1 MITREAD
8 YAIRAVL
15 YLSSQSNGRLVAT
28 SELADEMLVPYRFLR
43 RIVQRLVES
52 GLVHAQR
59 GKGGGV
65 RLTRPCQE
73 ITLLDV
79 MQIIDPKALC
89 VNLCLDDPEACKRA
103 PFCSVRPC
111 LDALQSRI
119 AAELKRIRFDM
130 LLDGCKDDSGV
141 PVLTGPGRRA

>member
-15 YLSSQSNGRLVAT
+15 YLSSQPRGRLVAT
-28 SELADEMLVPYRFLR
+28 SELAEEMLVPYRFLR

-59 GKGGGV
+59 GKGGGI

-89 VNLCLDDPEACKRA
+89 VNLCLDDPAACQRA
-103 PFCSVRPC
+103 LFCSVRPC
-111 LDALQSRI
+111 LEGLQSRI
-119 AAELKRIRFDM
+119 AAELARIRFDQ
-130 LLDGCKDDSGV
+130 LLTGCKDQAENSVAAEAVGK
-141 PVLTGPGRRA
+141 G